1 MKRGCLYIDGKDAYT
16 EYGIYVV
23 NDGWNELIAMPPL
36 KAVPYNEWQE
46 EDGIEAD
53 LSEPQL
59 NIHEAS
65 LKIAVTTLYDGYVLL
80 NEVLADGAYHEFD
93 CREIGRKY
101 TLRLVSMPSLSHIE
115 DFGSVSI
122 KFADDFPLPD
132 YEYAAPQSS
141 LPTSDDYCIDDK
153 PLTDYGAIVLKG
165 IVAEI
170 MKTPTVKPNL
180 LRNIATKTGAIYDP
194 KNVTYK
200 SKDVKVK
207 ILMRAASL
215 SQLWRNYDA
224 LLYDLIQ
231 PDERTLDIIDVAE
244 SYPCYY
250 KSCQV
255 NNFYPTGKIWLE
267 FTLTFAFIRDFRI
280 GDEPLLASEDALW
293 IVTEDDDDFITLKPD
308 KQ

>member
-1 MKRGCLYIDGKDAYT
+1 MT
-16 EYGIYVV
+16 
-23 NDGWNELIAMPPL
+23 P
-36 KAVPYNEWQE
+36 
-46 EDGIEAD
+46 
-53 LSEPQL
+53 
-59 NIHEAS
+59 
-65 LKIAVTTLYDGYVLL
+65 LYDGYVLL

-101 TLRLVSMPSLSHIE
+101 TLRLVSMPSLSHID

-141 LPTSDDYCIDDK
+141 LPSCDDYCIDDK